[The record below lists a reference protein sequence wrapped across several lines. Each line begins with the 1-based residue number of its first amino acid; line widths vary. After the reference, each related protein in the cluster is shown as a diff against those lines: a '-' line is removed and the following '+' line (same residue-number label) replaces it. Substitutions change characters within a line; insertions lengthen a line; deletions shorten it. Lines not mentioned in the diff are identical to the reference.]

1 MELFVADAFT
11 TRRFSGNQA
20 GVALLG
26 EADFPEEGFMRAL
39 AGELKHSETAF
50 VRRTGE
56 GSFHIRYFTP
66 AEEVDLCGHA
76 TIASFTVLR
85 ETGAIGPGTYA
96 LHTRSG
102 DLSIQVGAD
111 AVWMDMAPPADG
123 RSFSEEEQA
132 ELYAAYGLS
141 LADRPEGLEAQAVS
155 TGLLDILL
163 PVRDLAALE
172 RAEQNE
178 GEVTRLSER
187 YGVVGVHMF
196 CPSTPDA
203 AAHCRNFAP
212 LYAIPEEA
220 ATGTSN
226 GALTYYLPRQ
236 IYGNPC
242 CRDASGKT
250 GRSGKAHGKRS
261 CIRNRQRGRGVQ
273 YSRGNHRHECEGR
286 RYRYKGT
293 GTGRG
298 GQHGPG
304 AGSAD
309 CPERLRPGG
318 G

>member
-172 RAEQNE
+172 RAR
-178 GEVTRLSER
+178 GRSPACRSATAWWGCTCSA
-187 YGVVGVHMF
+187 
-196 CPSTPDA
+196 PAPPTP
-203 AAHCRNFAP
+203 RP
-212 LYAIPEEA
+212 TA
-220 ATGTSN
+220 ATS
-226 GALTYYLPRQ
+226 P
-236 IYGNPC
+236 PC
-242 CRDASGKT
+242 TPSRRRRPPAPPT
-250 GRSGKAHGKRS
+250 GR
-261 CIRNRQRGRGVQ
+261 
-273 YSRGNHRHECEGR
+273 
-286 RYRYKGT
+286 
-293 GTGRG
+293 
-298 GQHGPG
+298 
-304 AGSAD
+304 
-309 CPERLRPGG
+309 
-318 G
+318 

>member
-141 LADRPEGLEAQAVS
+141 LADR
-155 TGLLDILL
+155 
-163 PVRDLAALE
+163 
-172 RAEQNE
+172 
-178 GEVTRLSER
+178 SER

-226 GALTYYLPRQ
+226 GALTYYLYRRGLTAAGAENRFVQ
-236 IYGNPC
+236 GEKM
-242 CRDASGKT
+242 GKPSEILSRLT
-250 GRSGKAHGKRS
+250 DGGDGVKVQVGGRAVLALR
-261 CIRNRQRGRGVQ
+261 
-273 YSRGNHRHECEGR
+273 CE
-286 RYRYKGT
+286 
-293 GTGRG
+293 
-298 GQHGPG
+298 
-304 AGSAD
+304 
-309 CPERLRPGG
+309 LL
-318 G
+318 